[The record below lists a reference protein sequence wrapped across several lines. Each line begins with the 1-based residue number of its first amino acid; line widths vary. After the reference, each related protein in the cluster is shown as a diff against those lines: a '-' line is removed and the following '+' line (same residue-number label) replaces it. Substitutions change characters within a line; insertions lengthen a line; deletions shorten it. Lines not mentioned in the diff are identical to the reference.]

1 MKKTRT
7 KKATRIGELPTFE
20 DLYEVMEAICSV
32 PNPWA
37 FCLSWQT
44 EKPRLFNKF
53 MDMCAYFKKDKRFL
67 SSKVKATE
75 FMFHEKLKKDVL
87 VESMT
92 PDGVGRICYWNTDTR
107 MWVHDKGELFSSPKE
122 HNQ

>member
-1 MKKTRT
+1 MGMKNT
-7 KKATRIGELPTFE
+7 KIKRPTSAEL
-20 DLYEVMEAICSV
+20 YSVMKEICSV
-32 PNPWA
+32 NNPWA

-44 EKPRLFNKF
+44 ENPKLFNKF
-53 MDMCAYFKKDKRFL
+53 MDMCAYFKNDERFL

-87 VESMT
+87 VVSIT
-92 PDGVGRICYWNTDTR
+92 PDEGGRICYWNADTR
-107 MWVHDKGELFSSPKE
+107 MFVHDRSELFSAPKE